1 MKTFIL
7 AIFGLLA
14 LANAQDMEY
23 KIDQSEARKANPEP
37 EKAYAHP
44 GYKPP
49 AKRLA
54 KRAAAAYAQPNDF
67 YVADASMGPVLA
79 KTNKEAGLERLAKR
93 DAVAYPSQYY
103 GY

>member
-49 AKRLA
+49 AK
-54 KRAAAAYAQPNDF
+54 
-67 YVADASMGPVLA
+67 YVQFKLCKLLCTVLNVT
-79 KTNKEAGLERLAKR
+79 K
-93 DAVAYPSQYY
+93 
-103 GY
+103 